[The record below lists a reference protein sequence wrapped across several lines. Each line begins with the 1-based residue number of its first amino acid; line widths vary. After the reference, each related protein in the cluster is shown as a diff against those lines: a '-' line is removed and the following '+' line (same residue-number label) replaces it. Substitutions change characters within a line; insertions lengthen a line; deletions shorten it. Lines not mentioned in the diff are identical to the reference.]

1 MPHFTH
7 HQAVAHPVLKE
18 TAHEIGAGVVKF
30 GLHHVAALIE
40 RAGGCPGVWADI
52 PKEIE
57 RGVPLELLQ
66 IKGAYAF
73 MKATAECSERG
84 PEFIK
89 SVVSSILGGQ
99 TVESVIHVADDSRL
113 VKEQVLGQHPDLG
126 DVVMHVLPRIQVR
139 HWTRSRVGLH
149 GSWHEEELTR

>member
-1 MPHFTH
+1 MPHFIH

-57 RGVPLELLQ
+57 RGVTLELLQ
-66 IKGAYAF
+66 FKGAYAS
-73 MKATAECSERG
+73 MKATAECSEHG

-113 VKEQVLGQHPDLG
+113 VKDQLSLGPTSR
-126 DVVMHVLPRIQVR
+126 PRGCS
-139 HWTRSRVGLH
+139 HACPTSNPSETLDESWTAWL
-149 GSWHEEELTR
+149 LA

>member
-1 MPHFTH
+1 MPHFIH

-18 TAHEIGAGVVKF
+18 TAHEIGAGVVKL

-57 RGVPLELLQ
+57 RGVTLELLKF
-66 IKGAYAF
+66 KGAYAF
-73 MKATAECSERG
+73 MKATAECSEHG

-113 VKEQVLGQHPDLG
+113 VKEQVLDQYPDLG

-139 HWTRSRVGLH
+139 HWTRVGLH
-149 GSWHEEELTR
+149 GS